1 MKTAKASQSAEAA
14 VREASNLEVRYGK
27 IGISAVVAAM
37 RYRSDARDPEQAAN
51 VHRPDKRQ
59 PQKLPEFAA

>member
-14 VREASNLEVRYGK
+14 VCEASNLEVRYGK

-37 RYRSDARDPEQAAN
+37 RYRSDARAPEQDSD
-51 VHRPDKRQ
+51 VHRSGKRQ
-59 PQKLPEFAA
+59 QKLPEFAA